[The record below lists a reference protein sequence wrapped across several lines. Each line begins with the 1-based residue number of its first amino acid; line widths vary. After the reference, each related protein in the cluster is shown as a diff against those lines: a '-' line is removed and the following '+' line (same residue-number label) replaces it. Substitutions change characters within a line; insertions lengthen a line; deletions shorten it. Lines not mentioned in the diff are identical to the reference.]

1 MEGSFVGEKNMA
13 LPMLKRFRLPLGSVF
28 HISSRSFFTV
38 HIRSERIVQKRHR
51 LKIHRELSQHSKKGK
66 EKIHINVGTIGHVD
80 HGKTT
85 LTSAITRAL
94 SEEGSSRFI
103 EYDQID
109 RAPEER
115 LRGITINA
123 THIEYSTATRHYA
136 HTDCPGHRDFIKNM
150 ICGTSQMDGAI
161 VVVAADDGCMPQTRE
176 HLLICKQL
184 GVEKIIGFVN
194 KADLG
199 DQDVLD
205 LIQLEI
211 RDLLEDFKFEC
222 TKDAPIIYGSALKA
236 MEGDT
241 SEFGLPSIRKLLAEM
256 DSYFVPPKRDTDGPL
271 MAPLEGAL
279 NVKGRGTV
287 LIGTLFRGTLKR
299 GDHVEIVGFDQKIPT
314 VVTEIQ
320 MFGKTIPECKAGD
333 HVGLLVRGI
342 KTNIIERGM
351 TLISP
356 NSAATSN
363 RFRAQLYL
371 LAKGEGGR
379 SRPISQKYIMPMFSR
394 TWNIAC
400 RVDVASDSMLMPGDH
415 ADVFLTLPKK
425 MLMTV
430 GQSFTIREHNRTV
443 ATGLISEVLPSIL
456 VTTSQIGM
464 VAVGN

>member
-1 MEGSFVGEKNMA
+1 MA
-13 LPMLKRFRLPLGSVF
+13 SPVLKRLVCP
-28 HISSRSFFTV
+28 SRSIFAFCSCGSCKLPV
-38 HIRSERIVQKRHR
+38 KCRRILQVLGHFRVQRQ
-51 LKIHRELSQHSKKGK
+51 LSSTPSTGK

-94 SEEGSSRFI
+94 SDSGSCSFI

-115 LRGITINA
+115 RRGITINA
-123 THIEYSTATRHYA
+123 SHIEYSTMTRHYA
-136 HTDCPGHRDFIKNM
+136 HTDCPGHTDFIKNM

-184 GVEKIIGFVN
+184 GLDKIIGFVN

-211 RDLLEDFKFEC
+211 RDLLEDFKFDC
-222 TKDAPIIYGSALKA
+222 AKDAPIIYGSALKA

-241 SEFGLPSIRKLLAEM
+241 SEMGLPSVRKLLDAM
-256 DSYFVPPKRDTDGPL
+256 DSYFEPPKRDTQGPL
-271 MAPLEGAL
+271 LAPLEGAV

-287 LIGTLFRGTLKR
+287 LIGTVYRGTLRR
-299 GDHVEIVGFDQKIPT
+299 GDHVEILGFDQTIPT

-320 MFGKTIPECKAGD
+320 MFGKSIPQCKAGD

-342 KTNIIERGM
+342 KTHVIERGM
-351 TLISP
+351 TLVTPGSVGM
-356 NSAATSN
+356 SN
-363 RFRAQLYL
+363 RFKAQLYL
-371 LAKGEGGR
+371 LARGEGGR

-400 RVDVASDSMLMPGDH
+400 RVDVAGGSMLMPGDH
-415 ADVFLTLPKK
+415 SDVFLTLPKK
-425 MLMTV
+425 MLMDV
-430 GQSFTIREHNRTV
+430 GQSFTVREHGRTV
-443 ATGLISEVLPSIL
+443 ATGIISQVLPSVL
-456 VTTSQIGM
+456 VTTTQIGK
-464 VAVGN
+464 VAISN